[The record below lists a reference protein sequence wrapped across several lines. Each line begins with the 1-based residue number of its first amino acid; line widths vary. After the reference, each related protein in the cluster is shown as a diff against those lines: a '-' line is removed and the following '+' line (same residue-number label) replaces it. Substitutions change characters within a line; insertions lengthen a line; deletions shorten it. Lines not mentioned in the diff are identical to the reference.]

1 MPTIFRKLRKSLL
14 TENKFSKYLFY
25 AAGEIVLVVIGILL
39 ALQINTCNN
48 QKIQRNKEQFYLQE
62 IKSSL
67 VQDSL
72 AIHVVLDFN
81 REKQATISDMMGIF
95 ADTLNNQQRYA
106 IFDAATDVFVDYRL
120 FEPSTTTFNN
130 MLAAETI
137 TVIRD
142 NGLKKLLTNY
152 YEYPY
157 SEGIQERLVQ
167 MNRKVVDEAFPEFFT
182 KEFGKAKLNLE
193 TELKSIQNVELHK
206 NPVFLSDLYGIS
218 YLMTMQDSF
227 LGKTLSD
234 INKLI
239 TTIDQNLE

>member
-1 MPTIFRKLRKSLL
+1 M
-14 TENKFSKYLFY
+14 
-25 AAGEIVLVVIGILL
+25 
-39 ALQINTCNN
+39 
-48 QKIQRNKEQFYLQE
+48 
-62 IKSSL
+62 
-67 VQDSL
+67 
-72 AIHVVLDFN
+72 
-81 REKQATISDMMGIF
+81 
-95 ADTLNNQQRYA
+95 
-106 IFDAATDVFVDYRL
+106 
-120 FEPSTTTFNN
+120 
-130 MLAAETI
+130 AAETI

-182 KEFGKAKLNLE
+182 KEFAKAKLNLE